1 MMSTGFSLFVIIGTV
16 ATIAISFWFIVWS
29 GKQGP
34 QLGQEDTGHE
44 WDGLRERNM
53 PLPRWWLILFV
64 ITLVWGIGY
73 LVWYPGLGNFG
84 GTSGWTQYTQ
94 YDAEVE
100 RAESK
105 YAPMFAQYASL
116 PHDELMRNEDA
127 LAIGRS
133 LFANYCS
140 QCHGS
145 AALGAAS
152 FPNLT
157 DDDWLYGNSLDA
169 IEYTILN
176 GRNGIMPALGSVF
189 PDDDALD
196 EMVAYVRDL
205 SAGQDTTSP
214 AHQQYMTV
222 CSACH
227 GAQGQGNQALGAPRL
242 NDDIWLYGSNPKII
256 ADVIANGRQNRMP
269 AHKQLVGEDRARL
282 MAAYVLS
289 LSQGDGG
296 GQAGD

>member
-1 MMSTGFSLFVIIGTV
+1 MSTGFSLFIIIGTL
-16 ATIAISFWFIVWS
+16 ASIAASFWLIVWS
-29 GKQGP
+29 GNQGP
-34 QLGQEDTGHE
+34 ELTQSDTGHE
-44 WDGLRERNM
+44 WDGLRESNN
-53 PLPRWWLILFV
+53 PLPRWWLWLFV
-64 ITLVWGIGY
+64 ITLIWGAGY
-73 LVWYPGLGNFG
+73 LIWYPGLGNFG

-100 RAESK
+100 AAEAK
-105 YAPMFAQYASL
+105 YGPLFAQYASL
-116 PHDELMRNEDA
+116 PHDELVKNEEA
-127 LAIGRS
+127 LAVGRS

-145 AALGAAS
+145 AGYGAAS
-152 FPNLT
+152 FPNLA
-157 DDDWLYGNSLDA
+157 DNDWLYGNSLET

-189 PDDDALD
+189 ADDAALD
-196 EMVAYVRDL
+196 EMVAYVRDM
-205 SAGQDTTSP
+205 SAGQDTSSP
-214 AHQQYMTV
+214 AHQQYLTV

-227 GAQGQGNQALGAPRL
+227 GATGDGNQALGAPRL
-242 NDDIWLYGSNPKII
+242 NDDIWLYGSNPKVVADII
-256 ADVIANGRQNRMP
+256 SNGRQNRMP

-282 MAAYVLS
+282 TAAYVLS